1 MQVAYGGLKGE
12 GASRFVFLRGPG
24 GIFRVLELIRLR
36 AGDRAVKTTRLS
48 PECHPRLA
56 AIVGHV
62 CVPLVLLL
70 FNTLGPQGVLGCVTI
85 LGFVK
90 APNRLEC

>member
-48 PECHPRLA
+48 PECHPPTCRHRRPCLRTTC
-56 AIVGHV
+56 I
-62 CVPLVLLL
+62 
-70 FNTLGPQGVLGCVTI
+70 
-85 LGFVK
+85 
-90 APNRLEC
+90 APV